1 MIGFISY
8 ILIKIETRRNI
19 MRKSKKVLS
28 VILSLSMAF
37 SMSLIQP
44 NYQVKADNSYS
55 VLDANDNG
63 KEEDRKSV
71 V

>member
-1 MIGFISY
+1 
-8 ILIKIETRRNI
+8 

-63 KEEDRKSV
+63 KEEGAKVTPID
-71 V
+71 

>member
-1 MIGFISY
+1 
-8 ILIKIETRRNI
+8 

-55 VLDANDNG
+55 VLDAMTME
-63 KEEDRKSV
+63 KRRVRKLHLLILV
-71 V
+71 QEKFR

>member
-1 MIGFISY
+1 
-8 ILIKIETRRNI
+8 

-55 VLDANDNG
+55 VLVLMTME
-63 KEEDRKSV
+63 KKRVRKLHLLILV
-71 V
+71 QEKFR

>member
-1 MIGFISY
+1 
-8 ILIKIETRRNI
+8 

-63 KEEDRKSV
+63 
-71 V
+71 

>member
-1 MIGFISY
+1 
-8 ILIKIETRRNI
+8 

-44 NYQVKADNSYS
+44 NYQVKAD
-55 VLDANDNG
+55 G
-63 KEEDRKSV
+63 C
-71 V
+71 

>member
-1 MIGFISY
+1 M
-8 ILIKIETRRNI
+8 K
-19 MRKSKKVLS
+19 KSKKVLS

-55 VLDANDNG
+55 VLDSNDNG
-63 KEEDRKSV
+63 KEEGAEVTPGLMLRIVMSLLERE
-71 V
+71 